1 LIQPLLHERP
11 RLNFKPYGL
20 PHLTVIFITIVL
32 PFALA
37 ALVRRTKSQR
47 IERVIVV
54 ALSVVLILN
63 YLAYLVFHSQPG
75 RGGLAADVADANVRL
90 GHGRGDGGNVDRK
103 PALV

>member
-1 LIQPLLHERP
+1 MNDAPEFQTVR
-11 RLNFKPYGL
+11 L

-63 YLAYLVFHSQPG
+63 TWLTGFHSQPG
-75 RGGLAADVADANVRL
+75 RGGLAADVADAKCATGN
-90 GHGRGDGGNVDRK
+90 GRGDGGNVDRK